1 MRVGEGRRR
10 GEGGGEGGAKG
21 EEKEGR
27 RRRRVDGRRDF
38 RRVYGIRYRNRRAS
52 PSFVRGDRHATWVE
66 YTREVVISRATR
78 RGAVSRLGP
87 LLAPRDVWL
96 RVHENRRRRR
106 LRPIAAGSVA
116 LVVVRDLLAVGPV
129 PVLRAR
135 ARGRGGSGGVRRG
148 ARRWTGAPARASRYF
163 SLGARV
169 TDWRGK
175 RGGTRTSG
183 AASRRTFHAAPA
195 MRPRPRPM
203 ATSVPT

>member
-1 MRVGEGRRR
+1 MEG
-10 GEGGGEGGAKG
+10 
-21 EEKEGR
+21 
-27 RRRRVDGRRDF
+27 RRVDGRETSDGIGMGIGARP
-38 RRVYGIRYRNRRAS
+38 RRSSAGTDTREARAM
-52 PSFVRGDRHATWVE
+52 WVE

-87 LLAPRDVWL
+87 FAAPRDVWL